1 MFLWALEDFMFP
13 CLSKQI
19 FGLECPGCGLQRS
32 VVFLLRGDFIEA
44 FYMYPAI
51 YSIIALL
58 LFLLADSLF
67 KIKYSNIITITLL
80 VSSVVLILGHFILK
94 LI

>member
-32 VVFLLRGDFIEA
+32 VVFLLRGEFIEA

-58 LFLLADSLF
+58 LFLLADSFF

-80 VSSVVLILGHFILK
+80 VSSVVLILGNFILK